1 MLTMGTMWTSLIS
14 VSMCASKEQIV
25 MFVHTPHL
33 EMRKNGINIPPFFP
47 PPKIGD
53 ESSGEGSGSGCESQ
67 QCPSEFEYNA
77 TDHSGKSANDKAS
90 SAGVP
95 TGAWAYLLTIFCILS
110 LVMQREWR

>member
-1 MLTMGTMWTSLIS
+1 MLTMGMMWTSLIS
-14 VSMCASKEQIV
+14 VRMCASKEQIV
-25 MFVHTPHL
+25 ICLFVHL
-33 EMRKNGINIPPFFP
+33 EMRKSRINIPFFS

-95 TGAWAYLLTIFCILS
+95 AGAWPYLLTAFCILS

>member
-25 MFVHTPHL
+25 ICLFVHL
-33 EMRKNGINIPPFFP
+33 DMRKSTINIPFFFFP
-47 PPKIGD
+47 KKIGD

-95 TGAWAYLLTIFCILS
+95 AAAWPYLLPVFCILS